1 MKNVLKRVKKL
12 LRKVKRFFTR
22 INQCMI
28 KYLND
33 EHLEKENKHLSD
45 ELNFYKNK
53 SDKNA
58 DKKVKEYIKELKNQN
73 K

>member
-1 MKNVLKRVKKL
+1 VKKYLNKIKKL

-22 INQCMI
+22 INQCMV

-33 EHLEKENKHLSD
+33 DHLEKENKHLSD

-58 DKKVKEYIKELKNQN
+58 DKNVKEYIKEIRK
-73 K
+73 